1 MKQLTHIQH
10 IQTYFFVGIGGIGM
24 SALARYFQQNSKL
37 VLGYDRMASDLTIKL
52 VKEGIS
58 VCYLEEEAISTLQK
72 IDKNTTAVVYTPA
85 ISKQSK
91 LWNFISNQDFNS
103 IKRAELLGKLTR
115 DQFCL
120 AVAGTHGKTT
130 TTSILTHILKENGV
144 GVTAF
149 LGGIL
154 SEEQTNYI
162 STGHEVYVVEADEFD
177 RSFLQLH
184 PTAAVITSV
193 DADHLEIYGTAE
205 ALQESFLTFSKQV
218 SGQVFTANGI
228 DMPGEK
234 IGFSETDD
242 VHAKNIRV
250 EKGSYVFDMVYK
262 GESLQDIQLTLP
274 GKHNLFNAL
283 SAVALAAYFKPNY
296 WKGFARALA
305 NFKGVQRRF
314 NYLVREENL
323 CIIDDYAHHPTE
335 ISAAYQAAK
344 EMHPVENV
352 MLIFQPHLFSRTQK
366 FADDFAQSLMLFDEI
381 CLLEIYPAREEPIEG
396 INAAFLAQKIYN
408 KPIKLIEKSEMLNSI
423 QNSACQIVLLLGAGD
438 IGVEAQKIKTFFNH
452 EMELE

>member
-24 SALARYFQQNSKL
+24 SALARYFHQNGKS
-37 VLGYDRMASDLTIKL
+37 VLGYDRTASDLTIKL

-58 VCYLEEEAISTLQK
+58 ICYLEDEAISALQK

-85 ISKQSK
+85 ISKLSK
-91 LWNFISNQDFNS
+91 LWNFFSNEDFNS

-115 DQFCL
+115 NQFCL

-162 STGHEVYVVEADEFD
+162 STGQEVYVVEADEFD

-205 ALQESFLTFSKQV
+205 ALQESFLAFSKQV
-218 SGQVFTANGI
+218 SGQVFTASGI

-234 IGFSETDD
+234 IGFSETDE

-262 GESLQDIQLTLP
+262 GESLQDIHLTLP

-283 SAVALAAYFKPNY
+283 SAVALAAYFKPDY
-296 WKGFARALA
+296 WKDFARALA

-314 NYLVREENL
+314 NYLVHEENL
-323 CIIDDYAHHPTE
+323 SIIDDYAHHPTE
-335 ISAAYQAAK
+335 IAAAHQAAK
-344 EMHPVENV
+344 EMHPGENL

-366 FADDFAQSLMLFDEI
+366 FADDFAHSLMLFDEI

-396 INAAFLAQKIYN
+396 INAAFLAEKIKN
-408 KPIKLIEKSEMLNSI
+408 KPLKIIEKSEMLNSI